1 VLHTI
6 FNGFFQ
12 YVRVGEGVLQN
23 RLIFDEVYP
32 VIVFGGR
39 ATFRRTSLVC
49 CLDGRGVIRW
59 GGSVSAAVAAA
70 TTVGA

>member
-1 VLHTI
+1 MLHTI

-32 VIVFGGR
+32 VIVFGAGRRFAGR
-39 ATFRRTSLVC
+39 ALC
-49 CLDGRGVIRW
+49 
-59 GGSVSAAVAAA
+59 AVW
-70 TTVGA
+70 TGAE